1 LSRFGGLG
9 GFELVVPPVADARGF
24 VAGGG
29 ELAAGAAGW
38 ETTGAGFEIG
48 IGAG

>member
-1 LSRFGGLG
+1 LSRFGEL
-9 GFELVVPPVADARGF
+9 ELVVPPVEGARGF
-24 VAGGG
+24 VASGG
-29 ELAAGAAGW
+29 EAAVGAAAGW